1 MKLYRNSQI
10 VSVTIYKHIWP
21 MLENVFNK
29 VLSMKSNMSRF
40 PNTREKLKFT
50 QITRQ

>member
-1 MKLYRNSQI
+1 MKLYRNSQS

-40 PNTREKLKFT
+40 PNTKTEIHT
-50 QITRQ
+50 NH

>member
-1 MKLYRNSQI
+1 
-10 VSVTIYKHIWP
+10 

-29 VLSMKSNMSRF
+29 DLSMKSNMSRF

-50 QITRQ
+50 QITRQYTEAVRVRLF